1 MTVALGLVCS
11 DGVVV
16 ASDSMATDGATA
28 RPVCK
33 VYAENDLQLV
43 WTASGSVYVIEEVE
57 AAIAKT
63 AKEKAVQAICRAPD
77 LAGIRSRLG
86 DPITAAMQKCY
97 GSALPFG
104 LNQLV
109 NQAHHPF
116 FSDFLLLGW
125 SRSTPWFLE
134 IAQDGQRNWHT
145 TSGFA
150 TVGSGG
156 AFASVAQG
164 LMAHYLEGERVPV
177 EDGLLVA
184 YRAIAT
190 TCAVSSS
197 HVGLPVWLAV
207 ATEGEARVLDRAE
220 VDEVGAGV
228 TGWKHLERDTL
239 RTLRAKPETPE
250 ELPRFEEETV
260 GAEDPIDEAGGG

>member
-16 ASDSMATDGATA
+16 ASDSMATNGPTA

-33 VYAENDLQLV
+33 VYAETDLKLV

-57 AAIAKT
+57 AVISKT
-63 AKEKAVQAICRAPD
+63 AKDRAVQAVCREPD
-77 LAGIRSRLG
+77 LSGIRNRLG

-104 LNQLV
+104 HTQQI

-116 FSDFLLLGW
+116 VSDFLLLGW

-134 IAQDGQRNWHT
+134 IAQDGQKNWHT

-197 HVGLPVWLAV
+197 HVGMPVWLAV
-207 ATEGEARVLDRAE
+207 ATEDKARVLDRAE

-228 TGWKHLERDTL
+228 SGWKHLERDTL

-250 ELPRFEEETV
+250 ELPRFEEQ
-260 GAEDPIDEAGGG
+260 GADAPDQT